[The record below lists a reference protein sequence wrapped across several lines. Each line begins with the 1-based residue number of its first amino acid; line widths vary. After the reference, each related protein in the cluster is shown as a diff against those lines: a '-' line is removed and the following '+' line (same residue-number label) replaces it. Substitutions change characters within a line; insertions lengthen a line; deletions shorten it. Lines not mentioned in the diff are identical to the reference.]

1 MKTLTSP
8 TLWELAVPYLASF
21 VGSLVAEPERRCR
34 RPCAVQDAA

>member
-21 VGSLVAEPERRCR
+21 VGRVLVALGMN
-34 RPCAVQDAA
+34 AVFIPFH